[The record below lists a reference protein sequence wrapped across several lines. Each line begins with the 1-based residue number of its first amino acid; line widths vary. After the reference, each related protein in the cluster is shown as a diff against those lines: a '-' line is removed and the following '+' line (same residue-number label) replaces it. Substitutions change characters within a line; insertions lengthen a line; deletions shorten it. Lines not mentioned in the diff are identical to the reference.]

1 MLHRFDLTDE
11 EWDLIEPLLP
21 PQRSG
26 KRGRPYSDHRR
37 VVNGILWID
46 RTGAPWRDLPE
57 RYGPFTTCHERL
69 VRWQEEG
76 LWPKILAALMARKDA
91 DKALVWVHGSADA
104 TIVRAHQHAAGA
116 RHKKGERK
124 RAARSASRRPAPSQ
138 PPPMRLKPKPS
149 AAVVADSPRS

>member
-1 MLHRFDLTDE
+1 MTGRFDLTDD
-11 EWDLIEPLLP
+11 EWAQIEPMLP

-37 VVNGILWID
+37 VLNGILWID

-57 RYGPFTTCHERL
+57 RYGPFTTCHDRL

-76 LWPKILAALMARKDA
+76 LWSRIWARLLAQKDA
-91 DKALVWVHGSADA
+91 GKRLVWVAASADA

-116 RHKKGERK
+116 RHKKGQAH
-124 RAARSASRRPAPSQ
+124 RADRSALRPLARRPPPS
-138 PPPMRLKPKPS
+138 MRLSTKRS
-149 AAVVADSPRS
+149 AAVAAGSRPS